1 MKKKKTAVRAV
12 ILYLV
17 LTTGI
22 YMFITSYS
30 NSHNRLT
37 LEKTE
42 PAGITLNGSTAKM
55 QILEESFSINVEAL
69 MPESKLY
76 SFVYLFVP
84 DEVRIL
90 TFLVAVDNKL

>member
-1 MKKKKTAVRAV
+1 MKKKKAVVRAV
-12 ILYLV
+12 ILYFV

-42 PAGITLNGSTAKM
+42 PAGITLKGSTAQM
-55 QILEESFSINVEAL
+55 QILEEEFSINIEAI

-76 SFVYLFVP
+76 SSGYMLVP

-90 TFLVAVDNKL
+90 TFLVAVGKKL

>member
-1 MKKKKTAVRAV
+1 MKKKKAVVRAV
-12 ILYLV
+12 ILYFV

-42 PAGITLNGSTAKM
+42 PAGITLKGSTAQM
-55 QILEESFSINVEAL
+55 QILEEEFSINIEAI

-76 SFVYLFVP
+76 SSGYMLMP

-90 TFLVAVDNKL
+90 TFLVAVGKKL